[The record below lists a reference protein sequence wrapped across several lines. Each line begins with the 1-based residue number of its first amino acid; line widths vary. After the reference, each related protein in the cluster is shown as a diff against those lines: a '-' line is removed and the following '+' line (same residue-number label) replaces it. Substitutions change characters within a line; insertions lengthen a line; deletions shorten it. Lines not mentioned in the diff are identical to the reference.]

1 MKKLFKTVA
10 TAFLMMGLV
19 ACSNEEASKKD
30 GVKIGM
36 VTDTG
41 TIDDKSFNQG
51 TWEGIVK
58 YNNDNPDSEIQYITN
73 LFQLTILLLI
83 LKFVLT

>member
-30 GVKIGM
+30 EASLSDATEKLYSFLEIAK
-36 VTDTG
+36 T
-41 TIDDKSFNQG
+41 KSL
-51 TWEGIVK
+51 
-58 YNNDNPDSEIQYITN
+58 NDIKREP
-73 LFQLTILLLI
+73 
-83 LKFVLT
+83 KVAK